1 MKKILF
7 LALGIGALCCATPN
21 NTYAQSSVY
30 TMEHSGDTVTNAE
43 TETLTL
49 TVLNSYHLVT
59 FQYVCVKLSGTVAG
73 TATLQGSLDN
83 STWIPIDTL
92 TNTDVASQTFALYE
106 TAGARFKFYRV
117 VCTGTG
123 TMAARVYVYVLPRNY

>member
-7 LALGIGALCCATPN
+7 LGLAIGALFCAAPN
-21 NTYAQSSVY
+21 TAKAQVY
-30 TMEHSGDTVTNAE
+30 PMAQSGDTVTNAE

-49 TVLNSYHLVT
+49 TINNSYHQVT

-83 STWIPIDTL
+83 TYWIPLDTV
-92 TNTDVASQTFALYE
+92 TNTNVASQTFKMAE
-106 TAGARFKFYRV
+106 TAGNQFKYYRV

-123 TMAARVYVYVLPRNY
+123 TMAARVYVYVKPMNY